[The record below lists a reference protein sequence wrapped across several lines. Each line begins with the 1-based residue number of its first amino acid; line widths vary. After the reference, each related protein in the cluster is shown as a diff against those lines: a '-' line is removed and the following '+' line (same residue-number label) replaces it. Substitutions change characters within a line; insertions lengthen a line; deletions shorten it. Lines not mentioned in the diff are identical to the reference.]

1 MSYDS
6 SQATI
11 GVPMNSGARD
21 YAYKIHSLKGKSW
34 NKRGLGTRAKGS
46 QADEKFITRAV
57 EDETKNIILIFE
69 SEINKALEAL

>member
-1 MSYDS
+1 
-6 SQATI
+6 
-11 GVPMNSGARD
+11 
-21 YAYKIHSLKGKSW
+21 
-34 NKRGLGTRAKGS
+34 LGTRAKGS